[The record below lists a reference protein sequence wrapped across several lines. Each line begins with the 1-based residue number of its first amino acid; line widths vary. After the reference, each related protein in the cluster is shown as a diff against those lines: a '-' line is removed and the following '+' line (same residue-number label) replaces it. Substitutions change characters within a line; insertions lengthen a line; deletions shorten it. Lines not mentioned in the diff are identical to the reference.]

1 MKQTRQANG
10 APLPHLEKADLMR
23 ERGLDLVREVFG
35 EHHVTAGANRP
46 LAENV
51 LLMEGGKCVCVCVC
65 MVCPCGARKE
75 TSRVRYK
82 KRDLGLQPFSEH

>member
-1 MKQTRQANG
+1 
-10 APLPHLEKADLMR
+10 MR

-35 EHHVTAGANRP
+35 EHHVTAGANRS

-51 LLMEGGKCVCVCVC
+51 LLMEGETCVC

-75 TSRVRYK
+75 TSRVRYR
-82 KRDLGLQPFSEH
+82 KRELDLQPFSEH